1 MPTLPNTTL
10 GRRVLIGAAFLSL
23 FVVTFLLVKDKDQ
36 KESQPESVVKQIWP
50 GKGVA
55 STSPSDL
62 ASTNPMTPQEVD
74 PQWLLRLPEG
84 GGNTDY
90 VIDPTQTYIIQSD
103 GQRSLEEVS
112 SVSSIEDLDRFLH
125 ARAGNGS
132 NDIPH
137 IVMYPKNGPRNL
149 HSRRLLGQKVS
160 IELTD
165 NSSVSQLAKSVGAT
179 NWRPMQFMPGRFIL
193 RLRMASRPSRCGER

>member
-1 MPTLPNTTL
+1 M
-10 GRRVLIGAAFLSL
+10 
-23 FVVTFLLVKDKDQ
+23 
-36 KESQPESVVKQIWP
+36 
-50 GKGVA
+50 
-55 STSPSDL
+55 
-62 ASTNPMTPQEVD
+62 
-74 PQWLLRLPEG
+74 PEG

-90 VIDPTQTYIIQSD
+90 LIDPTQAYIIQSD

-193 RLRMASRPSRCGER
+193 ETAHGLETLKVWRKVVKIAGVISARPLLARRYELEVYP